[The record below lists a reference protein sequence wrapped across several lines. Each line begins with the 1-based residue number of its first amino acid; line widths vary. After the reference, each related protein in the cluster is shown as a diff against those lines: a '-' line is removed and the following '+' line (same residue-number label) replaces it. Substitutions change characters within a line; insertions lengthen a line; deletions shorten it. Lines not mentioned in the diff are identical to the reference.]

1 MADVT
6 PPVVRNAVERSR
18 YELIVDEQIIGIA
31 DYRVDGDVVIFPHTE
46 VVGPRR
52 RQGFG
57 AVLVRGALDDVRA
70 NGRTVVARCWFVEQ
84 FLDDHP
90 DYADLRAA

>member
-1 MADVT
+1 MAELT

-46 VVGPRR
+46 VVAPRR
-52 RQGFG
+52 GQGYG
-57 AVLVRGALDDVRA
+57 ALLVQGALDDVRSS
-70 NGRTVVARCWFVEQ
+70 GRSVVARCWFVDQ
-84 FLDDHP
+84 FIDSNP